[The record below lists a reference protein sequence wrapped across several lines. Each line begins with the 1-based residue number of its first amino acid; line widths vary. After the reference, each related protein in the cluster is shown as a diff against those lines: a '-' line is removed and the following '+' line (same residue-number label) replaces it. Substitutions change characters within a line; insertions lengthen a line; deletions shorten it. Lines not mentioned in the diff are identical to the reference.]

1 MPRGF
6 LGGWSQARGGV
17 LEGTSNQASDGHRGL
32 IRREGGMPVPFGD
45 GWDAQQLWGWRG
57 GVSLQIWRQTRN
69 PKCLWWPPVEHA
81 CVTLKTGGGWCGCLA
96 GAGGPAVGVLQGKGT
111 MAGPRHVT
119 EASWRWDE
127 LREGQKVKPTPALHA
142 AEIGGGGRLR
152 CGLRTHS
159 VEGHS
164 KGDTGGILK
173 SPRAG

>member
-1 MPRGF
+1 MFVVATSGTCVCHTEDGRWVVWVSC
-6 LGGWSQARGGV
+6 GGG
-17 LEGTSNQASDGHRGL
+17 GTSS
-32 IRREGGMPVPFGD
+32 EG
-45 GWDAQQLWGWRG
+45 
-57 GVSLQIWRQTRN
+57 
-69 PKCLWWPPVEHA
+69 
-81 CVTLKTGGGWCGCLA
+81 VT
-96 GAGGPAVGVLQGKGT
+96 GKRT